1 MRRRR
6 RQPTQIIKKKAN
18 TPTSGTP
25 YYVAA
30 GGSGKSRKL
39 LYAVLT
45 LAILATISYF
55 VYRMAGPADD
65 LAPVQT
71 EINQSAETESE
82 PVAEEQ
88 QPAPFEHRIQVE
100 ILNGCGVNGI
110 AKIFQSHL
118 RDEGFDVVNT
128 ENYSVNGKLNW
139 SVEKTF
145 IIDHIGVLEQSK
157 SVARALGVSTDNIQS
172 QQTQQ
177 PLYDVSVV
185 IGKDYK
191 SLLPQ

>member
-1 MRRRR
+1 M
-6 RQPTQIIKKKAN
+6 
-18 TPTSGTP
+18 
-25 YYVAA
+25 
-30 GGSGKSRKL
+30 
-39 LYAVLT
+39 LT